1 MVPAEDASSHKTIE
15 KLAGSQCQE
24 QRSDIIFQR
33 ISLIRYLLNK
43 LQANLSLSNTTH
55 SIQQKILS
63 LLYLIIGTVREMLL
77 QFGDDFRPACESNTW
92 VWHERNDPLGCSSV
106 AKVIDVDL

>member
-1 MVPAEDASSHKTIE
+1 MVPAEDASSQKTIE

-33 ISLIRYLLNK
+33 ISLIRHLLNK
-43 LQANLSLSNTTH
+43 LQANLSFSDTTH

-63 LLYLIIGTVREMLL
+63 LLNLIIGTVEEMLL
-77 QFGDDFRPACESNTW
+77 QFGNDFCPACESNTW
-92 VWHERNDPLGCSSV
+92 VWHEWNDRVGCSSV
-106 AKVIDVDL
+106 AKVIEVDL